1 MSAGVQAMEVLGT
14 LREYEEALLGGG
26 GAAARANSLSLVAHA
41 QQTAEACRLAH
52 PHAEWLQLAGLLQPL
67 GKLLAHPRCAAFTLL
82 RHTSTRVALC
92 KSVAVNYFYVSKKEL
107 PPFTLVES
115 CEGSFNA
122 RRCILVQGVCRL
134 LSLQLQHSTENDF
147 AAFASIA

>member
-1 MSAGVQAMEVLGT
+1 MEVLGT

-67 GKLLAHPRCAAFTLL
+67 GKLLAHPRCAAFTPLQ
-82 RHTSTRVALC
+82 HTSTTVTLH
-92 KSVAVNYFYVSKKEL
+92 KSVALLFIHSITKILKYTYI
-107 PPFTLVES
+107 
-115 CEGSFNA
+115 
-122 RRCILVQGVCRL
+122 RRRI
-134 LSLQLQHSTENDF
+134 
-147 AAFASIA
+147 